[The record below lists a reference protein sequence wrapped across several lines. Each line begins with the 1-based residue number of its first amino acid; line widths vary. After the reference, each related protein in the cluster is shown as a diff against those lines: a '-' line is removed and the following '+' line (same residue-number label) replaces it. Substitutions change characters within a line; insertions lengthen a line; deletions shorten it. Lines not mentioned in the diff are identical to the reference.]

1 MVCDGGSRLRPP
13 RYLCKRR
20 QTEGTVMEP
29 VTVSIADACK
39 ATGLGRNSIY
49 NLINSQVLTTVRIGR
64 RQLVRVD
71 SIKKL
76 VGAA

>member
-1 MVCDGGSRLRPP
+1 
-13 RYLCKRR
+13 
-20 QTEGTVMEP
+20 MEP

-49 NLINSQVLTTVRIGR
+49 NLINGGTLSTVKIGR
-64 RQLVRVD
+64 RQLVHVE